1 MTRLQVRESNN
12 AAFVF
17 GRPRKRGQLHSGR
30 IACGGMHPASAT
42 GIGVNFGL
50 ARAESP
56 LPEPNIECAERN
68 AAAPYWPRCDLSV
81 SASGGMFLD
90 KNWSD

>member
-17 GRPRKRGQLHSGR
+17 HCPTECDQLRSGR
-30 IACGGMHPASAT
+30 IACRGTHPASAN
-42 GIGVNFGL
+42 GIGVNFGF

-68 AAAPYWPRCDLSV
+68 AAALYWPRCDLSV
-81 SASGGMFLD
+81 SASGGMFLN